1 MLQLISL
8 IPNEE
13 GFQPR
18 ADKLIDGP
26 LYLFPVRAVIAQH
39 DFIDGQAAVHLEIK
53 DGFGLFEGKETV

>member
-26 LYLFPVRAVIAQH
+26 LYLFPIGAVIAQH
-39 DFIDGQAAVHLEIK
+39 DFIDGQAASSKVRRLCDISQV
-53 DGFGLFEGKETV
+53 T